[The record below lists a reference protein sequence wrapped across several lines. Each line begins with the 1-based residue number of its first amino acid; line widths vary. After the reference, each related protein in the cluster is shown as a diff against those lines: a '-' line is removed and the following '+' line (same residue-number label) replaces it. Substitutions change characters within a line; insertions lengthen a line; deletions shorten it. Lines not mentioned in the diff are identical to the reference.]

1 MKIGIVGGKGFI
13 GRNFCSYL
21 REIGVPLIE
30 FGKLEVSQTPLDQVI
45 PQLSSI
51 DVILWAASNVN
62 PKIANESPEKVSHE
76 FLLWDNFVARI
87 KLFELIVNKSI
98 QIIFLSSGGCVY
110 DGDSPP
116 FEVGDSAQ
124 GINHYGKMKLG
135 MESILVNSTD
145 NYTILRVSNA
155 YGSGQPAGR
164 GQGVFAEWN
173 QSLIANEPLKVFGSV
188 KQIRDYI
195 NIVDVSKGLFL
206 AAKLKTKGTHNLG
219 YGAGFSLEYVQS
231 LYSKFWDSSL
241 KFEYHPDRVI
251 DRNSYWL
258 NMSKTEEILNWRPQV
273 DLELGI
279 RKMLENL

>member
-1 MKIGIVGGKGFI
+1 MPF
-13 GRNFCSYL
+13 
-21 REIGVPLIE
+21 IE
-30 FGKLEVSQTPLDQVI
+30 FGRLYVSQTPLDLVI

-76 FLLWDNFVARI
+76 LLLWENFVTRI
-87 KLFELIVNKSI
+87 KLFELNVNKSI

-116 FEVGDSAQ
+116 FKVGDSAQ
-124 GINHYGKMKLG
+124 GINSYGKMKLR
-135 MESILVNSTD
+135 MESVLLDSTETH
-145 NYTILRVSNA
+145 TILRVSNA

-195 NIVDVSKGLFL
+195 NIVDVSKGIFL

-219 YGAGFSLEYVQS
+219 FGTGYSLEYAQS
-231 LYSKFWDSSL
+231 LYSEFWDSGL

-258 NMSKTEEILNWRPQV
+258 NMSATEDILNWRPQV